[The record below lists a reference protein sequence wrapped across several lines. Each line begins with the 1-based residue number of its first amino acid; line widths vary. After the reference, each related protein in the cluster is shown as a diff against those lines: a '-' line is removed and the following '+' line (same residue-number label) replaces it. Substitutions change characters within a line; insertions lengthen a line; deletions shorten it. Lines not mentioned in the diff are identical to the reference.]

1 MCYIYM
7 DLVHPFY
14 LNTQRK
20 KAVDEGMMKNLT
32 TTVNGKLDLNKDKL
46 LKEFKTMAEEHH
58 FEE

>member
-1 MCYIYM
+1 M

-20 KAVDEGMMKNLT
+20 KAVDEGMMRTLT
-32 TTVNGKLDLNKDKL
+32 SNINEKLDFNKDKL
-46 LKEFKTMAEEHH
+46 LKEFNTMAEEHH